1 MSFDPNKVGQRT
13 ARPTSNAPRGPKA
26 ERVFLVVDKYETPA
40 DDFHYAVGH
49 AVGNPDE
56 KVRVRLNTVVERK
69 QDNPKESEDKIK
81 SQYLSGENHRES
93 IADKAKND
101 IRLISFDDARLVSN
115 KDGVKEY
122 RAHWPKTMSTSPAA
136 EVMQGL
142 AHVRLRE
149 ATEIGGKHQK
159 AQAYV
164 EMVRAAAVVTG
175 ADVQAHLL
183 QGLAIEDDQGRA
195 RDPFVILS
203 AEYGGKVVA
212 NARVYPSTTTA
223 KVFDQ
228 ATGEHKEVSRKA
240 AAETTLTALQSGEK
254 GNNDFQN
261 RQLDTARALIAGL
274 TGADEPVFN
283 SADNVVADIR
293 NLYYGVKEGA
303 IKVHA
308 VSLEKVDFGAK
319 SRQTY
324 LKDKD
329 RPQLAA
335 YTIKEGVGADQVRE
349 SSGFIP
355 TVIAFERHADG
366 EPFAVFASP
375 EAMYAKA
382 KKFNDLKL
390 DVAAEAKLEAGA
402 EADAPVV
409 DAEHEEPG
417 LDSVEAEEP
426 SFG

>member
-1 MSFDPNKVGQRT
+1 MSFDPSKVGQR
-13 ARPTSNAPRGPKA
+13 AQRPAGNTHRGPKA
-26 ERVFLVVDKYETPA
+26 ERVFLVVDNYETPA
-40 DDFHYAVGH
+40 DGFHFAVGH
-49 AVGNPDE
+49 SVGNPEE
-56 KVRVRLNTVVERK
+56 KVRVRLNTVAERK
-69 QDNPKESEDKIK
+69 QDNPKDSEDKIK
-81 SQYLSGENHRES
+81 GQYLTGENHRES
-93 IADKAKND
+93 IADKAKNN

-122 RAHWPKTMSTSPAA
+122 RAHWPKTMSTSPTA
-136 EVMQGL
+136 EVMQGV

-149 ATEIGGKHQK
+149 AAEVGGKHQK

-175 ADVQAHLL
+175 ANVQSEILR
-183 QGLAIEDDQGRA
+183 GLAIADDQGRA

-203 AEYGGKVVA
+203 AEFDGKVVA

-228 ATGEHKEVSRKA
+228 GTGEHKDVLRKVD
-240 AAETTLTALQSGEK
+240 AETTLAALLGGEK

-261 RQLDTARALIAGL
+261 RQLDTARALVAGL
-274 TGADEPVFN
+274 TGAEEPVFN
-283 SADNVVADIR
+283 SADNVAADIR

-303 IKVHA
+303 IKVQA
-308 VSLEKVDFGAK
+308 VSLEKIDFGAK

-335 YTIKEGVGADQVRE
+335 YTIKEPAGAEQVRE
-349 SSGFIP
+349 SSGYIP
-355 TVIAFERHADG
+355 TVIAFERHEDG
-366 EPFAVFASP
+366 EPFAVFATP

-382 KKFNDLKL
+382 RKFNDLKL
-390 DVAAEAKLEAGA
+390 DVAVEAKHEAEAEAPA
-402 EADAPVV
+402 VEQ
-409 DAEHEEPG
+409 EEPA
-417 LDSVEAEEP
+417 LDSAEAEEP
-426 SFG
+426 AF

>member
-1 MSFDPNKVGQRT
+1 MSFDPSKVGQRT
-13 ARPTSNAPRGPKA
+13 QRPAGNTPRGPRA
-26 ERVFLVVDKYETPA
+26 ERVFLVVSNYETPA
-40 DDFHYAVGH
+40 DGFHFAVGH
-49 AVGNPDE
+49 SVSNPSE
-56 KVRVRLNTVVERK
+56 LVRVRLNTVAERL
-69 QDNPKESEDKIK
+69 QDNPKENEDKIK

-93 IADKAKND
+93 IGDKAKNG
-101 IRLISFDDARLVSN
+101 IKLISFDDARLVSN
-115 KDGVKEY
+115 KDGVKEF
-122 RAHWPKTMSTSPAA
+122 RAHWPKTMSTNPES

-149 ATEIGGKHQK
+149 AIEVGGKHQK

-164 EMVRAAAVVTG
+164 EMIRGAATVTG

-183 QGLAIEDDQGRA
+183 QGLAIADAEGRA

-203 AEYGGKVVA
+203 AEYNGKVVA
-212 NARVYPSTTTA
+212 NARVYPATTA
-223 KVFDQ
+223 TKVFDQ
-228 ATGEHKEVSRKA
+228 ALGEHKDVMRKTD
-240 AAETTLTALQSGEK
+240 AETTLASLQSGEK

-283 SADNVVADIR
+283 SADNVVTDIR

-303 IKVHA
+303 IKVQV
-308 VSLEKVDFGAK
+308 VSLEKIDFGAK

-335 YTIKEGVGADQVRE
+335 YTIKEPAGAEQVRE
-349 SSGFIP
+349 TSGFIP

-366 EPFAVFASP
+366 EPYAVFASP

-390 DVAAEAKLEAGA
+390 DVVTEIAHEAEVE
-402 EADAPVV
+402 APV
-409 DAEHEEPG
+409 AEQEEPA
-417 LDSVEAEEP
+417 LDDIDGDATP
-426 SFG
+426 F

>member
-1 MSFDPNKVGQRT
+1 MSFDPNKVGQRS
-13 ARPTSNAPRGPKA
+13 ARPASNAPRGPRA
-26 ERVFLVVDKYETPA
+26 ERVFLVVTNFETPSDGA
-40 DDFHYAVGH
+40 HFAVGH
-49 AVGNPDE
+49 AVGKPSDT
-56 KVRVRLNTVVERK
+56 VRVRLNTVAERK
-69 QDNPKESEDKIK
+69 LDNPKDSEDKIK
-81 SQYLSGENHRES
+81 GQYFSGENHRES
-93 IADKAKND
+93 IADKAKNN

-122 RAHWPKTMSTSPAA
+122 RAHWPKTMSTSPTA

-142 AHVRLRE
+142 AHIRLRE
-149 ATEIGGKHQK
+149 ASEANGRHQK

-164 EMVRAAAVVTG
+164 EIVRDAAVATG
-175 ADVQAHLL
+175 ADIQSHLL
-183 QGLAIEDDQGRA
+183 QGLAIQDAEGRA

-203 AEYGGKVVA
+203 ASYDGKVVA
-212 NARVYPSTTTA
+212 NARVYPAVTTA

-228 ATGEHKEVSRKA
+228 NLGEHKDVTRKVD
-240 AAETTLTALQSGEK
+240 AETTLASLQSGEK

-274 TGADEPVFN
+274 IGADEPVFN
-283 SADNVVADIR
+283 SADNVAADIR

-303 IKVHA
+303 IKVE
-308 VSLEKVDFGAK
+308 VMSLEKIDFGAK

-335 YTIKEGVGADQVRE
+335 YTIREPAGAEQVKE

-366 EPFAVFASP
+366 EPYAVFASP

-390 DVAAEAKLEAGA
+390 TSAPEAKLEAAA
-402 EADAPVV
+402 EAEAP
-409 DAEHEEPG
+409 APEAEEPA
-417 LDSVEAEEP
+417 LDSAEAEEP

>member
-1 MSFDPNKVGQRT
+1 MSFDPSKVGQRT
-13 ARPTSNAPRGPKA
+13 QRPAGNTPRGPKA
-26 ERVFLVVDKYETPA
+26 ERVFLVVDNYETPA
-40 DDFHYAVGH
+40 DGFHYAVGH
-49 AVGNPDE
+49 TVNNPSE
-56 KVRVRLNTVVERK
+56 KVRVRLNTVAERQ
-69 QDNPKESEDKIK
+69 QDNPKENEDKIK

-93 IADKAKND
+93 IGDKAKND

-122 RAHWPKTMSTSPAA
+122 RAHWPKTMSTNPAS

-142 AHVRLRE
+142 AHVRLRD
-149 ATEIGGKHQK
+149 AIEIGGKHQK

-164 EMVRAAAVVTG
+164 EMIRGAAAVTG
-175 ADVQAHLL
+175 ADVQTHLL
-183 QGLAIEDDQGRA
+183 QGLAIADAEGRA

-203 AEYGGKVVA
+203 AEYNGKVVA
-212 NARVYPSTTTA
+212 NARVYPATTA
-223 KVFDQ
+223 TKVFDQ
-228 ATGEHKEVSRKA
+228 ATGEHKDVMRKTD
-240 AAETTLTALQSGEK
+240 AETTLASLQSGEK

-303 IKVHA
+303 IKVQV
-308 VSLEKVDFGAK
+308 VSLEKIDFGAK

-335 YTIKEGVGADQVRE
+335 YTIKEPAGAEQVRE
-349 SSGFIP
+349 TSGFIP
-355 TVIAFERHADG
+355 TVIAFERHTDG

-390 DVAAEAKLEAGA
+390 NVVAEATHEA
-402 EADAPVV
+402 EAEAP
-409 DAEHEEPG
+409 AIEQEEPELVG
-417 LDSVEAEEP
+417 IDDDATP
-426 SFG
+426 F